1 VVERVSAPLLG
12 YLWLRYHYLL
22 EQRCLDSK
30 VRLSE
35 LGLMLIQ
42 KWLDCSLD
50 FELGQHLIFISI
62 MARSF
67 QNLRNFVALQKGEIF
82 AQNLV
87 GILGR
92 RERDIL
98 IGWNS
103 QISIPLNALI
113 FWLLGQGSWTSILI
127 HRVKFE
133 TVELARSQILLL
145 MDVAAAIIGTG
156 TILVEFVVNL

>member
-1 VVERVSAPLLG
+1 
-12 YLWLRYHYLL
+12 
-22 EQRCLDSK
+22 
-30 VRLSE
+30 
-35 LGLMLIQ
+35 MLIQ

-92 RERDIL
+92 RQRDIL

-113 FWLLGQGSWTSILI
+113 FWLLDQGSWTSILI

-133 TVELARSQILLL
+133 TVELARSRILLL

-156 TILVEFVVNL
+156 TILVEFVVNLEGCLRHIAI